1 MPRKLLIFILSLL
14 SVALVC
20 AQGVGLVLSGGGA
33 KGLYH
38 IGVLQALEENDVAI
52 DYVAGTSMGSIIA
65 GLYAAGYTP
74 EQMKE
79 IAESGA
85 IQQWVSGRIDKK
97 HNRYYREEDTPPSL
111 FTLRFNVSKRD
122 STDYNQQLAPE
133 GSNGRTIELPTD
145 FISSAQIDLAL
156 NEIFRPATEGAKEDF
171 NKLFVPF
178 YCVAADMNTRK
189 EVVFRNGDLGEAIR
203 ASMSI
208 PFVFK
213 PLRKD
218 DMLLYDGGVFNN
230 FPWRYM
236 RKFYHPDHI
245 IGVKCT
251 TGNKEVTENSSVID
265 QAMMFIMTHTDYA
278 LPEKGNIF
286 IDRAVDAGMLEF
298 EKASEII
305 QQGYDDT
312 MARMDEILATIPNRR
327 SLAEVEARRAE
338 YVKSLPP
345 MRLTRPK
352 IEGLSPAQERYVRAV
367 MLARK
372 RDKDTL
378 KTFADF
384 RTGVFDLLAQRDF
397 TMEYPRFEY
406 DSVGKVYRPILT
418 LRQYPSL
425 RATIGG
431 TLSST
436 AYNQVRLGLRYE
448 YISRVGVD
456 AGINLYL
463 GPVYNA
469 GKIGGRLFISPSRP
483 VFFDLNYIFSARNT
497 IYGNFGNL
505 SRVDNTIRKK
515 HREQFGTLSAGMAT
529 TTRSLLQATFNAGQN
544 FYLFEGAK
552 HPTRF
557 NFLATRLQFR
567 RSTLDNPVSPVS
579 GSRLDVS
586 GIYVNG
592 HDKWIDEF
600 DYGLIRH
607 FSERR
612 EWMGAKISW
621 QHYIPFTKTRWFS
634 FGYSV
639 EGVYTNHPQFE
650 DLMAT
655 FVSLPQYAPI
665 THSQMMY
672 MPDYHSSRYVA
683 AGLMPTFRLWEHLY
697 LRTSFYA
704 MYRRAEMGITDNLQY
719 IADISVMYR
728 TLVGPISL
736 SVTKYGLKNGN
747 NLYMSINFGYP
758 LFAPKGTFY
767 EFVVKIRH

>member
-1 MPRKLLIFILSLL
+1 MPRKLLIFILTLL
-14 SVALVC
+14 SVALVR

-38 IGVLQALEENDVAI
+38 IGVLQALEENNVAI

-278 LPEKGNIF
+278 LPERGNIF

-305 QQGYDDT
+305 RQGYDDT

-327 SLAEVEARRAE
+327 SLEEVEARRAE

-345 MRLTRPK
+345 MRLARPK

-406 DSVGKVYRPILT
+406 DSVGKVYRPVLT

-448 YISRVGVD
+448 HISRVGVD

-621 QHYIPFTKTRWFS
+621 QHYIPFTATRWFS

-767 EFVVKIRH
+767 

>member
-14 SVALVC
+14 SVALVR

-38 IGVLQALEENDVAI
+38 IGVLQALEENNVAI

-189 EVVFRNGDLGEAIR
+189 EVVFRSGDLGEAIR

-278 LPEKGNIF
+278 LPERGNIF

-327 SLAEVEARRAE
+327 SIEEVEARRAE

-345 MRLTRPK
+345 MRLARPK

-767 EFVVKIRH
+767 

>member
-14 SVALVC
+14 SVALVR

-38 IGVLQALEENDVAI
+38 IGVLQALEENNVAI

-85 IQQWVSGRIDKK
+85 LQQWVSGRIDKK

-111 FTLRFNVSKRD
+111 FTLRFNVGRD
-122 STDYNQQLAPE
+122 SLSYDGQLAPE
-133 GSNGRTIELPTD
+133 GTSTRTVELPTD

-156 NEIFRPATEGAKEDF
+156 NEIFRPTTVGAKEDF
-171 NKLFVPF
+171 EKLFVPF
-178 YCVAADMNTRK
+178 FCVAADMNARK
-189 EVVFRNGDLGEAIR
+189 EVVFRSGDLGEAIR

-251 TGNKEVTENSSVID
+251 TGNKDVTENSSVID
-265 QAMMFIMTHTDYA
+265 QAMMFITTHTDYA
-278 LPEKGNIF
+278 LPERNNIF
-286 IDRAVDAGMLEF
+286 IDRVVDAGMLEF
-298 EKASEII
+298 EKATEII

-312 MARMDEILATIPNRR
+312 MARMDEILQTIPARR
-327 SLAEVEARRAE
+327 SQKEVEARREA

-345 MRLTRPK
+345 MTLTRPK
-352 IEGLSPAQERYVRAV
+352 IEGLSQAQERYVRAV

-372 RDKDTL
+372 RDRDTL
-378 KTFADF
+378 KTFSEF
-384 RTGVFDLLAQRDF
+384 RTGIFDLLAQRDF

-406 DSVGKVYRPILT
+406 DSVGKVYQPILT

-448 YISRVGVD
+448 HISRVGVD
-456 AGINLYL
+456 AGVNLYL

-483 VFFDLNYIFSARNT
+483 VFFDANYIFSVRNT

-505 SRVDNTIRKK
+505 SRVDNTVRKQ
-515 HREQFGTLSAGMAT
+515 HREHFGTVSVGTST

-544 FYLFEGAK
+544 YYLFEGDEN
-552 HPTRF
+552 PTRF
-557 NFLATRLQFR
+557 SFLATRLQFR
-567 RSTLDNPVSPVS
+567 RSTLDNPISPVS
-579 GSRLDVS
+579 GNRLDVS

-607 FSERR
+607 FSEQR
-612 EWMGAKISW
+612 EWLGAKISW
-621 QHYIPFTKTRWFS
+621 QHYIPFTATRWFS

-672 MPDYHSSRYVA
+672 MPDYHASKYVA
-683 AGLMPTFRLWEHLY
+683 AGLMPTFRLWDNLY

-704 MYRRAEMGITDNLQY
+704 MYRRAEMGITDNMQY
-719 IADISVMYR
+719 IADISLMYR
-728 TLVGPISL
+728 TIVGPVSL
-736 SVTKYGLKNGN
+736 SVTKYGLKSGN

-767 EFVVKIRH
+767 

>member
-14 SVALVC
+14 SVALVR
-20 AQGVGLVLSGGGA
+20 AEGVGLVLSGGGA

-38 IGVLQALEENDVAI
+38 IGVLQALEENNVAI

-74 EQMKE
+74 EQMRE
-79 IAESGA
+79 LAESGA
-85 IQQWVSGRIDKK
+85 VQQWVSGRIDKK

-111 FTLRFNVSKRD
+111 FTLRFNVGKD
-122 STDYNQQLAPE
+122 SLSYNKQLAPN
-133 GSNGRTIELPTD
+133 GSSEPTVELPTD

-156 NEIFRPATEGAKEDF
+156 NEIFRPATIGAQENFD
-171 NKLFVPF
+171 NLFVPF
-178 YCVAADMNTRK
+178 FCVAADMNARK
-189 EVVFRNGDLGEAIR
+189 EVVFRSGDMGEAIR

-236 RKFYHPDHI
+236 HKFYHPSHI

-251 TGNKEVTENSSVID
+251 SGNKDVTEDSNVID
-265 QAMMFIMTHTDYA
+265 QALMFIMSHTDYS

-286 IDRAVDAGMLEF
+286 IDRAVDAGMLDF
-298 EKASEII
+298 DKAPEII
-305 QQGYDDT
+305 RQGYEDT
-312 MARMDEILATIPNRR
+312 MARMDEILQTIPERR
-327 SLAEVEARRAE
+327 ERKVVEARRAE
-338 YVKSLPP
+338 FLAKLPP
-345 MRLTRPK
+345 MNLTRPK
-352 IEGLSPAQERYVRAV
+352 FEGLTRDQEHYVRAV

-378 KTFADF
+378 KTFSEF
-384 RTGVFDLLAQRDF
+384 RTGIFDLLAQRDF

-406 DSVGKVYRPILT
+406 DSVNRVYQPHLT

-448 YISRVGVD
+448 HISRVGVD

-469 GKIGGRLFISPSRP
+469 GKIGGRVFISPSRP
-483 VFFDLNYIFSARNT
+483 VFFDVNYIFSARNT

-505 SRVDNTIRKK
+505 SRVDNTIRKR
-515 HREQFGTLSAGMAT
+515 HREQFATVSAGTAT

-544 FYLFEGAK
+544 YYLFEGEDN
-552 HPTRF
+552 PTRF
-557 NFLATRLQFR
+557 SFLSTRLQFR

-579 GSRLDVS
+579 GTRLDVS

-612 EWMGAKISW
+612 EWLGAKISW
-621 QHYIPFTKTRWFS
+621 QHYIPFTASRWFS

-672 MPDYHSSRYVA
+672 MPDYHSTRYVA
-683 AGLMPTFRLWEHLY
+683 AGLMPTFRLWNHLY

-704 MYRRAEMGITDNLQY
+704 MYRRAEMGINDNMQY
-719 IADISVMYR
+719 IADLSVIYR
-728 TLVGPISL
+728 TLIGPVSL

-767 EFVVKIRH
+767 

>member
-14 SVALVC
+14 SVALVR
-20 AQGVGLVLSGGGA
+20 AEGVGLVLSGGGA

-38 IGVLQALEENDVAI
+38 IGVLQALEENNVAI

-74 EQMKE
+74 EQMRE
-79 IAESGA
+79 LAESGA
-85 IQQWVSGRIDKK
+85 VQQWVSGRIDKK

-111 FTLRFNVSKRD
+111 FTLRFNVGKD
-122 STDYNQQLAPE
+122 SLSYNKQLAPN
-133 GSNGRTIELPTD
+133 GSSEPTVELPTD

-156 NEIFRPATEGAKEDF
+156 NEIFRPATIGAQENFD
-171 NKLFVPF
+171 NLFVPF
-178 YCVAADMNTRK
+178 FCVAADMNARK
-189 EVVFRNGDLGEAIR
+189 EVVFRSGDMGEAIR

-236 RKFYHPDHI
+236 HKFYHPSHI

-251 TGNKEVTENSSVID
+251 SGNKDVTEDSNVID
-265 QAMMFIMTHTDYA
+265 QALMFIMSHTDYS

-286 IDRAVDAGMLEF
+286 IDRAVDAGMLDF
-298 EKASEII
+298 EKAPEII
-305 QQGYDDT
+305 RQGYEDT
-312 MARMDEILATIPNRR
+312 MARMDEILQTIPERR
-327 SLAEVEARRAE
+327 ERKVVEARRAE
-338 YVKSLPP
+338 FLAKLPP
-345 MRLTRPK
+345 MNLARPKFEGLTRD
-352 IEGLSPAQERYVRAV
+352 QEHYVRAV

-378 KTFADF
+378 KTFSEF
-384 RTGVFDLLAQRDF
+384 RTGIFDLLAQRDF

-406 DSVGKVYRPILT
+406 DSVNRVYQPHLT

-448 YISRVGVD
+448 HISRVGVD

-469 GKIGGRLFISPSRP
+469 GKIGGRVFISPSRP
-483 VFFDLNYIFSARNT
+483 VFFDVNYIFSARNT

-505 SRVDNTIRKK
+505 SRVDNTIRKR
-515 HREQFGTLSAGMAT
+515 HREQFATVSAGTAT

-544 FYLFEGAK
+544 YYLFEGEDN
-552 HPTRF
+552 PTRF
-557 NFLATRLQFR
+557 SFLSTRLQFR

-579 GSRLDVS
+579 GTRLDVS

-612 EWMGAKISW
+612 EWLGAKISW
-621 QHYIPFTKTRWFS
+621 QHYIPFTASRWFS

-672 MPDYHSSRYVA
+672 MPDYHSTRYVA
-683 AGLMPTFRLWEHLY
+683 AGLMPTFRLWNHLY

-704 MYRRAEMGITDNLQY
+704 MYRRAEMGINDNMQY
-719 IADISVMYR
+719 IADLSVIYR
-728 TLVGPISL
+728 TLIGPVSL

-767 EFVVKIRH
+767 

>member
-14 SVALVC
+14 SVALVR
-20 AQGVGLVLSGGGA
+20 AEGVGLVLSGGGA

-38 IGVLQALEENDVAI
+38 IGVLQALEENNVAI

-74 EQMKE
+74 EQMRE
-79 IAESGA
+79 LAESGA
-85 IQQWVSGRIDKK
+85 VQQWVSGRIDKK

-111 FTLRFNVSKRD
+111 FTLRFNVGKD
-122 STDYNQQLAPE
+122 SLSYNKQLAPN
-133 GSNGRTIELPTD
+133 GSSEPTVELPTD

-156 NEIFRPATEGAKEDF
+156 NEIFRPATIGAQENFD
-171 NKLFVPF
+171 NLFVPF
-178 YCVAADMNTRK
+178 FCVAADMNARK
-189 EVVFRNGDLGEAIR
+189 EVVFRSGDMGEAIR

-236 RKFYHPDHI
+236 HKFYHPSHI

-251 TGNKEVTENSSVID
+251 SGNKDVTEDSNVID
-265 QAMMFIMTHTDYA
+265 QALMFIMSHTDYS

-286 IDRAVDAGMLEF
+286 IDRAVDAGMLDF
-298 EKASEII
+298 DKAPEII
-305 QQGYDDT
+305 RQGYEDT
-312 MARMDEILATIPNRR
+312 MARMDEILQTIPERR
-327 SLAEVEARRAE
+327 ERKVVEARRAE
-338 YVKSLPP
+338 FLAKLPP
-345 MRLTRPK
+345 MNLARPKFEGLTRD
-352 IEGLSPAQERYVRAV
+352 QEHYVRAV

-378 KTFADF
+378 KTFSEF
-384 RTGVFDLLAQRDF
+384 RTGIFDLLAQRDF

-406 DSVGKVYRPILT
+406 DSVNRVYQPHLT

-448 YISRVGVD
+448 HISRVGVD

-469 GKIGGRLFISPSRP
+469 GKIGGRVFISPSRP
-483 VFFDLNYIFSARNT
+483 VFFDVNYIFSARNT

-505 SRVDNTIRKK
+505 SRVDNTIRKR
-515 HREQFGTLSAGMAT
+515 HREQFATVSAGTAT

-544 FYLFEGAK
+544 YYLFEGEDN
-552 HPTRF
+552 PTRF
-557 NFLATRLQFR
+557 SFLSTRLQFR

-579 GSRLDVS
+579 GTRLDVS

-612 EWMGAKISW
+612 EWLGAKISW
-621 QHYIPFTKTRWFS
+621 QHYIPFTASRWFS

-672 MPDYHSSRYVA
+672 MPDYHSTRYVA
-683 AGLMPTFRLWEHLY
+683 AGLMPTFRLWNHLY

-704 MYRRAEMGITDNLQY
+704 MYRRAEMGINDNMQY
-719 IADISVMYR
+719 IADLSVIYR
-728 TLVGPISL
+728 TLIGPVSL

-767 EFVVKIRH
+767 

>member
-14 SVALVC
+14 SVALVR
-20 AQGVGLVLSGGGA
+20 AEGVGLVLSGGGA

-38 IGVLQALEENDVAI
+38 IGVLQALEENNVAI

-74 EQMKE
+74 EQMRE
-79 IAESGA
+79 LAESGA
-85 IQQWVSGRIDKK
+85 VQQWVSGRIDKK

-111 FTLRFNVSKRD
+111 FTLRFNVGKD
-122 STDYNQQLAPE
+122 SLSYNKQLAPN
-133 GSNGRTIELPTD
+133 GSSEPTVELPTD

-156 NEIFRPATEGAKEDF
+156 NEIFRPATIGAQENFD
-171 NKLFVPF
+171 NLFVPF
-178 YCVAADMNTRK
+178 FCVAADMNARK
-189 EVVFRNGDLGEAIR
+189 EVVFRSGDMGEAIR

-236 RKFYHPDHI
+236 HKFYHPSHI

-251 TGNKEVTENSSVID
+251 SGNKDVTEDSNVID
-265 QAMMFIMTHTDYA
+265 QALMFIMSHTDYS

-286 IDRAVDAGMLEF
+286 IDRAVDAGMLDF
-298 EKASEII
+298 EKAPEII
-305 QQGYDDT
+305 RQGYEDT
-312 MARMDEILATIPNRR
+312 MARMDEILQTIPERR
-327 SLAEVEARRAE
+327 ERKVVEARRAE
-338 YVKSLPP
+338 FLAKLPP
-345 MRLTRPK
+345 MNLTRPK
-352 IEGLSPAQERYVRAV
+352 FEGLTRDQEHYVRAV

-378 KTFADF
+378 KTFSEF
-384 RTGVFDLLAQRDF
+384 RTGIFDLLAQRDF

-406 DSVGKVYRPILT
+406 DSVNRVYQPHLT

-448 YISRVGVD
+448 HISRVGVD

-469 GKIGGRLFISPSRP
+469 GKIGGRVFISPSRP
-483 VFFDLNYIFSARNT
+483 VFFDVNYIFSARNT

-505 SRVDNTIRKK
+505 SRVDNTIRKR
-515 HREQFGTLSAGMAT
+515 HREQFATVSAGTAT

-544 FYLFEGAK
+544 YYLFEGEDN
-552 HPTRF
+552 PTRF
-557 NFLATRLQFR
+557 SFLSTRLQFR

-579 GSRLDVS
+579 GTRLDVS

-612 EWMGAKISW
+612 EWLGAKISW
-621 QHYIPFTKTRWFS
+621 QHYIPFTASRWFS

-672 MPDYHSSRYVA
+672 MPDYHSTSMWLRVLCQHSASGTTSTCVPLSTQCIAVPRWALTTICNTSPTSR
-683 AGLMPTFRLWEHLY
+683 
-697 LRTSFYA
+697 
-704 MYRRAEMGITDNLQY
+704 
-719 IADISVMYR
+719 
-728 TLVGPISL
+728 
-736 SVTKYGLKNGN
+736 
-747 NLYMSINFGYP
+747 
-758 LFAPKGTFY
+758 
-767 EFVVKIRH
+767 

>member
-14 SVALVC
+14 SVALVR

-278 LPEKGNIF
+278 LPERGNIF

-327 SLAEVEARRAE
+327 SLEEVEARRAE

-345 MRLTRPK
+345 MRLARPK

-397 TMEYPRFEY
+397 SMEYPRFEY
-406 DSVGKVYRPILT
+406 DSVGKVYRPVLT

-448 YISRVGVD
+448 HISRVGVD

-567 RSTLDNPVSPVS
+567 RSTLDNPVSPVR

-621 QHYIPFTKTRWFS
+621 QHYIPFTATRWFS

-683 AGLMPTFRLWEHLY
+683 AGLMPTFRLWDHLY

-767 EFVVKIRH
+767 

>member
-1 MPRKLLIFILSLL
+1 MPRKLLIFILTLL
-14 SVALVC
+14 SVALVR

-38 IGVLQALEENDVAI
+38 IGVLQALEENNVAI

-122 STDYNQQLAPE
+122 STNYNQQLAPE

-171 NKLFVPF
+171 NNLFVPF

-189 EVVFRNGDLGEAIR
+189 EVVFRSGDLGEAIR

-278 LPEKGNIF
+278 LPERGNIF

-312 MARMDEILATIPNRR
+312 MSRMDEILATIPNRR
-327 SLAEVEARRAE
+327 SLEEVEARRAE

-345 MRLTRPK
+345 MRLARPK

-456 AGINLYL
+456 VGVNLYL

-758 LFAPKGTFY
+758 LFVPKGTFY
-767 EFVVKIRH
+767 

>member
-14 SVALVC
+14 SVALVR
-20 AQGVGLVLSGGGA
+20 AEGVGLVLSGGGA

-38 IGVLQALEENDVAI
+38 IGVLQALEENNVAI

-74 EQMKE
+74 EQMRE
-79 IAESGA
+79 LAESGA
-85 IQQWVSGRIDKK
+85 VQQWVSGRIDKK

-111 FTLRFNVSKRD
+111 FTLRFNVGKD
-122 STDYNQQLAPE
+122 SLSYNKQLAPN
-133 GSNGRTIELPTD
+133 GSSEPTVELPTD

-156 NEIFRPATEGAKEDF
+156 NEIFRPATIGAQENFD
-171 NKLFVPF
+171 NLFVPF
-178 YCVAADMNTRK
+178 FCVAADMNARK
-189 EVVFRNGDLGEAIR
+189 EVVFRSGDMGEAIR

-236 RKFYHPDHI
+236 HKFYHPSHI

-251 TGNKEVTENSSVID
+251 SGNKDVTEDSNVID
-265 QAMMFIMTHTDYA
+265 QALMFIMSHTDYS

-286 IDRAVDAGMLEF
+286 IDRAVDAGMLDF
-298 EKASEII
+298 DKAPEII
-305 QQGYDDT
+305 RQGYEDT
-312 MARMDEILATIPNRR
+312 MARMDEILQTITERR
-327 SLAEVEARRAE
+327 ERKVVEARRAE
-338 YVKSLPP
+338 FLAKLPP
-345 MRLTRPK
+345 MNLARPKFEGLTRD
-352 IEGLSPAQERYVRAV
+352 QEHYVRAV

-378 KTFADF
+378 KTFSEF
-384 RTGVFDLLAQRDF
+384 RTGIFDLLAQRDF

-406 DSVGKVYRPILT
+406 DSVNRVYQPHLT

-448 YISRVGVD
+448 HISRVGVD

-469 GKIGGRLFISPSRP
+469 GKIGGRVFISPSRP
-483 VFFDLNYIFSARNT
+483 VFFDVNYIFSARNT

-505 SRVDNTIRKK
+505 SRVDNTIRKR
-515 HREQFGTLSAGMAT
+515 HREQFATVSAGTAT

-544 FYLFEGAK
+544 YYLFEGEDN
-552 HPTRF
+552 PTRF
-557 NFLATRLQFR
+557 SFLSTRLQFR

-579 GSRLDVS
+579 GTRLDVS

-612 EWMGAKISW
+612 EWLGAKISW
-621 QHYIPFTKTRWFS
+621 QHYIPFTASRWFS

-672 MPDYHSSRYVA
+672 MPDYHSTRYVA
-683 AGLMPTFRLWEHLY
+683 AGLMPTFRLWNHLY

-704 MYRRAEMGITDNLQY
+704 MYRRAEMGINDNMQY
-719 IADISVMYR
+719 IADLSVIYR
-728 TLVGPISL
+728 TLIGPVSL

-767 EFVVKIRH
+767 

>member
-14 SVALVC
+14 SVALVR
-20 AQGVGLVLSGGGA
+20 AEGVGLVLSGGGA

-38 IGVLQALEENDVAI
+38 IGVLQALEENNVAI

-74 EQMKE
+74 EQMRE
-79 IAESGA
+79 LAESGA
-85 IQQWVSGRIDKK
+85 VQQWVSGRIDKK

-111 FTLRFNVSKRD
+111 FTLRFNVGKD
-122 STDYNQQLAPE
+122 SLSYNKQLTPN
-133 GSNGRTIELPTD
+133 GSSEPTVELPTD

-156 NEIFRPATEGAKEDF
+156 NEIFRPATIGAQENFD
-171 NKLFVPF
+171 NLFVPF
-178 YCVAADMNTRK
+178 FCVAADMNARK
-189 EVVFRNGDLGEAIR
+189 EVVFRSGDMGEAIR

-236 RKFYHPDHI
+236 HKFYHPSHI

-251 TGNKEVTENSSVID
+251 SGNKDVTEDSNVID
-265 QAMMFIMTHTDYA
+265 QALMFIMSHTDYS

-286 IDRAVDAGMLEF
+286 IDREVDAGMLEF
-298 EKASEII
+298 EKATEII

-312 MARMDEILATIPNRR
+312 MARMDEILQTIPERR
-327 SLAEVEARRAE
+327 ERKVVEARRAE
-338 YVKSLPP
+338 FLAKLPP
-345 MRLTRPK
+345 MNLTRPK
-352 IEGLSPAQERYVRAV
+352 FEGLTRDQEHYVRAV

-378 KTFADF
+378 KTFSEF
-384 RTGVFDLLAQRDF
+384 RTGIFDLLAQRDF

-406 DSVGKVYRPILT
+406 DSVNRVYQPHLT

-448 YISRVGVD
+448 HISRVGVD

-469 GKIGGRLFISPSRP
+469 GKIGGRVFISPSRP
-483 VFFDLNYIFSARNT
+483 VFFDVNYIFSARNT

-505 SRVDNTIRKK
+505 SRVDNTIRKR
-515 HREQFGTLSAGMAT
+515 HREQFATVSAGTAT

-544 FYLFEGAK
+544 YYLFEGEDN
-552 HPTRF
+552 PTRF
-557 NFLATRLQFR
+557 SFLSTRLQFR

-579 GSRLDVS
+579 GTRLDVS

-612 EWMGAKISW
+612 EWLGAKISW
-621 QHYIPFTKTRWFS
+621 QHYIPFTASRWFS

-672 MPDYHSSRYVA
+672 MPDYHSTRYVA
-683 AGLMPTFRLWEHLY
+683 AGLMPTFRLWNHLY

-704 MYRRAEMGITDNLQY
+704 MYRRAEMGINDNMQY
-719 IADISVMYR
+719 IADLSVIYR
-728 TLVGPISL
+728 TLIGPVSL

-767 EFVVKIRH
+767 

>member
-14 SVALVC
+14 SVALVR
-20 AQGVGLVLSGGGA
+20 AEGVGLVLSGGGA

-38 IGVLQALEENDVAI
+38 IGVLQALEENNVAI

-74 EQMKE
+74 EQMRE
-79 IAESGA
+79 LAESGA
-85 IQQWVSGRIDKK
+85 VQQWVSGRIDKK

-111 FTLRFNVSKRD
+111 FTLRFNVGKD
-122 STDYNQQLAPE
+122 SLSYNKQLAPN
-133 GSNGRTIELPTD
+133 GSSEPTVELPTD

-156 NEIFRPATEGAKEDF
+156 NEIFRPATIGAQENFD
-171 NKLFVPF
+171 NLFVPF
-178 YCVAADMNTRK
+178 FCVAADMNARK
-189 EVVFRNGDLGEAIR
+189 EVVFRSGDMGEAIR

-236 RKFYHPDHI
+236 HKFYHPSHI

-251 TGNKEVTENSSVID
+251 SGNKDVTEDSNVID
-265 QAMMFIMTHTDYA
+265 QALMFIMSHTDYS

-286 IDRAVDAGMLEF
+286 IDRAVDAGMLDF
-298 EKASEII
+298 EKAPEII
-305 QQGYDDT
+305 RQGYEDT
-312 MARMDEILATIPNRR
+312 MARMDEILQTIPERR
-327 SLAEVEARRAE
+327 ERKVVEARRAE
-338 YVKSLPP
+338 FLAKLPP
-345 MRLTRPK
+345 MNLTRPK
-352 IEGLSPAQERYVRAV
+352 FEGLTRDQEHYVRAV

-378 KTFADF
+378 KTFSEF
-384 RTGVFDLLAQRDF
+384 RTGIFDLLAQRDF

-406 DSVGKVYRPILT
+406 DSVNRVYQPHLT

-448 YISRVGVD
+448 HISRVGVD

-469 GKIGGRLFISPSRP
+469 GKIGGRVFISPSRP
-483 VFFDLNYIFSARNT
+483 VFFDVNYIFSARNT

-505 SRVDNTIRKK
+505 SRVDNTIRKR
-515 HREQFGTLSAGMAT
+515 HREQFATVSAGTAT

-544 FYLFEGAK
+544 YYLFEGEDN
-552 HPTRF
+552 PTRF
-557 NFLATRLQFR
+557 SFLSTRLQFR

-579 GSRLDVS
+579 GTRLDVS

-612 EWMGAKISW
+612 EWLGAKISW
-621 QHYIPFTKTRWFS
+621 QHYIPFTASRWFS

-672 MPDYHSSRYVA
+672 MPDYHSTRYVA
-683 AGLMPTFRLWEHLY
+683 AGLMPTFRLWNHLY

-704 MYRRAEMGITDNLQY
+704 MYRRAEMGINDNMQY
-719 IADISVMYR
+719 IADLSVIYR
-728 TLVGPISL
+728 TIIGPVSL

-767 EFVVKIRH
+767 

>member
-767 EFVVKIRH
+767 

>member
-14 SVALVC
+14 SLALVR

-38 IGVLQALEENDVAI
+38 IGVLQALEENNVAI

-122 STDYNQQLAPE
+122 STNYNQQLAPE
-133 GSNGRTIELPTD
+133 GSNVRTIELPTD

-213 PLRKD
+213 PLRND

-236 RKFYHPDHI
+236 REFYHPDHI

-767 EFVVKIRH
+767 

>member
-14 SVALVC
+14 SVALVR
-20 AQGVGLVLSGGGA
+20 AEGVGLVLSGGGA

-38 IGVLQALEENDVAI
+38 IGVLQALEENNVAI

-74 EQMKE
+74 EQMRE
-79 IAESGA
+79 LAESGA
-85 IQQWVSGRIDKK
+85 VQQWVSGRIDKK

-111 FTLRFNVSKRD
+111 FTLRFNVGKD
-122 STDYNQQLAPE
+122 SLSYNKQLAPN
-133 GSNGRTIELPTD
+133 GSSEPTVELPTD

-156 NEIFRPATEGAKEDF
+156 NEIFRPATIGAQENFD
-171 NKLFVPF
+171 NLFVPF
-178 YCVAADMNTRK
+178 FCVAADMNARK
-189 EVVFRNGDLGEAIR
+189 EVVFRSGDMGEAIR

-236 RKFYHPDHI
+236 HKFYHPSHI

-251 TGNKEVTENSSVID
+251 SGNKDVTEDSNVID
-265 QAMMFIMTHTDYA
+265 QALMFIMSHTDYS

-286 IDRAVDAGMLEF
+286 IDRAVDAGMLDF
-298 EKASEII
+298 DKAPEII
-305 QQGYDDT
+305 RQGYEDT
-312 MARMDEILATIPNRR
+312 MARMDEILQTIPERR
-327 SLAEVEARRAE
+327 ERKVVEARRADFLA
-338 YVKSLPP
+338 KLPP
-345 MRLTRPK
+345 MNLTRPK
-352 IEGLSPAQERYVRAV
+352 FEGLTRDQEHYVRAV

-378 KTFADF
+378 KTFSEF
-384 RTGVFDLLAQRDF
+384 RTGIFDLLAQRDF

-406 DSVGKVYRPILT
+406 DSVNRVYQPHLT

-448 YISRVGVD
+448 HISRVGVD

-469 GKIGGRLFISPSRP
+469 GKIGGRVFISPSRP
-483 VFFDLNYIFSARNT
+483 VFFDVNYIFSARNT

-505 SRVDNTIRKK
+505 SRVDNTIRKR
-515 HREQFGTLSAGMAT
+515 HREQFATVSAGTAT

-544 FYLFEGAK
+544 YYLFEGEDN
-552 HPTRF
+552 PTRF
-557 NFLATRLQFR
+557 SFLSTRLQFR

-579 GSRLDVS
+579 GTRLDVS

-612 EWMGAKISW
+612 EWLGAKISW
-621 QHYIPFTKTRWFS
+621 QHYIPFTASRWFS

-672 MPDYHSSRYVA
+672 MPDYHSTRYVA
-683 AGLMPTFRLWEHLY
+683 AGLMPTFRLWNHLY

-704 MYRRAEMGITDNLQY
+704 MYRRAEMGINDNMQY
-719 IADISVMYR
+719 IADLSVIYR
-728 TLVGPISL
+728 TLIGPVSL

-767 EFVVKIRH
+767 

>member
-14 SVALVC
+14 SVALVR
-20 AQGVGLVLSGGGA
+20 AEGVGLVLSGGGA

-38 IGVLQALEENDVAI
+38 IGVLQALEENNVAI

-74 EQMKE
+74 EQMRE
-79 IAESGA
+79 LAESGA
-85 IQQWVSGRIDKK
+85 VQQWVSGRIDKK

-111 FTLRFNVSKRD
+111 FTLRFNVGKD
-122 STDYNQQLAPE
+122 SLSYNKQLAPN
-133 GSNGRTIELPTD
+133 GSSEPTVELPTD

-156 NEIFRPATEGAKEDF
+156 NEIFRPATIGAQENFD
-171 NKLFVPF
+171 NLFVPF
-178 YCVAADMNTRK
+178 FCVAADMNARK
-189 EVVFRNGDLGEAIR
+189 EVVFRSGDMGEAIR

-236 RKFYHPDHI
+236 HKFYHPSHI

-251 TGNKEVTENSSVID
+251 SGNKDVTEDSNVID
-265 QAMMFIMTHTDYA
+265 QALMFIMSHTDYS

-286 IDRAVDAGMLEF
+286 IDREGDAGMLEF
-298 EKASEII
+298 EKATEII

-312 MARMDEILATIPNRR
+312 MARMDEILQTIPERR
-327 SLAEVEARRAE
+327 ERKVVEARRAE
-338 YVKSLPP
+338 FLAKLPP
-345 MRLTRPK
+345 MNLTRPK
-352 IEGLSPAQERYVRAV
+352 FEGLTRDQEHYVRAV

-378 KTFADF
+378 KTFSEF
-384 RTGVFDLLAQRDF
+384 RTGIFDLLAQRDF

-406 DSVGKVYRPILT
+406 DSVNRVYHPHLT

-448 YISRVGVD
+448 HISRVGVD

-469 GKIGGRLFISPSRP
+469 GKIGGRVFISPSRP
-483 VFFDLNYIFSARNT
+483 VFFDVNYIFSARNT

-505 SRVDNTIRKK
+505 SRVDNTIRKR
-515 HREQFGTLSAGMAT
+515 HREQFATVSAGTAT

-544 FYLFEGAK
+544 YYLFEGEDN
-552 HPTRF
+552 PTRF
-557 NFLATRLQFR
+557 SFLSTRLQFR

-579 GSRLDVS
+579 GTRLDVS

-612 EWMGAKISW
+612 EWLGAKISW
-621 QHYIPFTKTRWFS
+621 QHYIPFTASRWFS

-672 MPDYHSSRYVA
+672 MPDYHSTRYVA
-683 AGLMPTFRLWEHLY
+683 AGLMPTFRLWNHLY

-704 MYRRAEMGITDNLQY
+704 MYRRAEMGINDNMQY
-719 IADISVMYR
+719 IADLSVIYR
-728 TLVGPISL
+728 TLIGPVSL

-767 EFVVKIRH
+767 

>member
-14 SVALVC
+14 SVALVR
-20 AQGVGLVLSGGGA
+20 AEGVGLVLSGGGA

-38 IGVLQALEENDVAI
+38 IGVLQALEENNVAI

-74 EQMKE
+74 EQMRE
-79 IAESGA
+79 LAESGA
-85 IQQWVSGRIDKK
+85 VQQWVSGRIDKK

-111 FTLRFNVSKRD
+111 FTLRFNVGKD
-122 STDYNQQLAPE
+122 SLSYNKQLAPN
-133 GSNGRTIELPTD
+133 GSSEPTVELPTD

-156 NEIFRPATEGAKEDF
+156 NEIFRPATIGAQENFD
-171 NKLFVPF
+171 NLFVPF
-178 YCVAADMNTRK
+178 FCVAADMNTRK
-189 EVVFRNGDLGEAIR
+189 EVVFRSGDMGEAIR

-236 RKFYHPDHI
+236 HKFYHPSHI

-251 TGNKEVTENSSVID
+251 SGNKDVTEDSNVID
-265 QAMMFIMTHTDYA
+265 QALMFIMSHTDYS

-286 IDRAVDAGMLEF
+286 IDRAVDAGMLDF
-298 EKASEII
+298 EKAPEII
-305 QQGYDDT
+305 RQGYEDT
-312 MARMDEILATIPNRR
+312 MARMDEILQTIPERR
-327 SLAEVEARRAE
+327 ERKVVEARRAE
-338 YVKSLPP
+338 FLAKLPP
-345 MRLTRPK
+345 MNLTRPK
-352 IEGLSPAQERYVRAV
+352 FEGLTRDQEHYVRAV

-378 KTFADF
+378 KTFSEF
-384 RTGVFDLLAQRDF
+384 RTGIFDLLAQRDF

-406 DSVGKVYRPILT
+406 DSVNRVYQPHLT

-425 RATIGG
+425 RATIVG

-448 YISRVGVD
+448 HISRVGVD

-469 GKIGGRLFISPSRP
+469 GKIGGRVFISPSRP
-483 VFFDLNYIFSARNT
+483 VFFDVNYIFSARNT

-505 SRVDNTIRKK
+505 SRVDNTIRKR
-515 HREQFGTLSAGMAT
+515 HREQFATVSAGTAT

-544 FYLFEGAK
+544 YYLFEGEDN
-552 HPTRF
+552 PTRF
-557 NFLATRLQFR
+557 SFLSTRLQFR

-579 GSRLDVS
+579 GTRLDVS

-612 EWMGAKISW
+612 EWLGAKISW
-621 QHYIPFTKTRWFS
+621 QHYIPFTASRWFS

-672 MPDYHSSRYVA
+672 MPDYHSTRYVA
-683 AGLMPTFRLWEHLY
+683 AGLMPTFRLWNHLY

-704 MYRRAEMGITDNLQY
+704 MYRRAEMGINDNMQY
-719 IADISVMYR
+719 IADLSVIYR
-728 TLVGPISL
+728 TLIGPVSL

-767 EFVVKIRH
+767 

>member
-14 SVALVC
+14 SVALVR
-20 AQGVGLVLSGGGA
+20 AEGVGLVLSGGGA

-38 IGVLQALEENDVAI
+38 IGVLQALEENNVAI

-74 EQMKE
+74 EQMRE
-79 IAESGA
+79 LAESGA
-85 IQQWVSGRIDKK
+85 VQQWVSGRIDKK

-111 FTLRFNVSKRD
+111 FTLRFNVGKD
-122 STDYNQQLAPE
+122 SLSYNKQLAPN
-133 GSNGRTIELPTD
+133 GSSEPTVELPTD

-156 NEIFRPATEGAKEDF
+156 NEIFRPATIGAQENFD
-171 NKLFVPF
+171 NLFVPF
-178 YCVAADMNTRK
+178 FCVAADMNARK
-189 EVVFRNGDLGEAIR
+189 EVVFRSGDMGEAIR

-236 RKFYHPDHI
+236 HKFYHPSHI

-251 TGNKEVTENSSVID
+251 SGNKDVTEDSNVID
-265 QAMMFIMTHTDYA
+265 QALMFIMSHTDYS

-298 EKASEII
+298 EKATEII

-312 MARMDEILATIPNRR
+312 MARMDEILQTIPERR
-327 SLAEVEARRAE
+327 ERKVVEARRAE
-338 YVKSLPP
+338 FLAKLPP
-345 MRLTRPK
+345 MNLTRPK
-352 IEGLSPAQERYVRAV
+352 FEGLTRDQEHYVRAV

-378 KTFADF
+378 KTFSEF
-384 RTGVFDLLAQRDF
+384 RTGIFDLLAQRDF

-406 DSVGKVYRPILT
+406 DSVNRVYQPHLT

-448 YISRVGVD
+448 HISRVGVD

-469 GKIGGRLFISPSRP
+469 GKIGGRVFISPSRP
-483 VFFDLNYIFSARNT
+483 VFFDVNYIFSARNT

-505 SRVDNTIRKK
+505 SRVDNTIRKR
-515 HREQFGTLSAGMAT
+515 HREQFATVSAGTAT

-544 FYLFEGAK
+544 YYLFEGEDN
-552 HPTRF
+552 PTRF
-557 NFLATRLQFR
+557 SFLSTRLQFR

-579 GSRLDVS
+579 GTRLDVS

-612 EWMGAKISW
+612 EWLGAKISW
-621 QHYIPFTKTRWFS
+621 QHYIPFTASRWFS

-672 MPDYHSSRYVA
+672 MPDYHSTRYVA
-683 AGLMPTFRLWEHLY
+683 AGLMPTFRLWNHLY

-704 MYRRAEMGITDNLQY
+704 MYRRAEMGINDNMQY
-719 IADISVMYR
+719 IADLSVIYR
-728 TLVGPISL
+728 TLICPVSL

-767 EFVVKIRH
+767 

>member
-14 SVALVC
+14 SVALVR
-20 AQGVGLVLSGGGA
+20 AEGVGLVLSGGGA

-38 IGVLQALEENDVAI
+38 IGVLQALEENNVAI

-74 EQMKE
+74 EQMRE
-79 IAESGA
+79 LAESGA
-85 IQQWVSGRIDKK
+85 VQQWVSGRIDKK

-111 FTLRFNVSKRD
+111 FTLRFNVGKD
-122 STDYNQQLAPE
+122 SLSYNKQLAPN
-133 GSNGRTIELPTD
+133 GSSEPTVELPTD

-156 NEIFRPATEGAKEDF
+156 NEIFRPATIGAQENFD
-171 NKLFVPF
+171 NLFVPF
-178 YCVAADMNTRK
+178 FCVAADMNTRK
-189 EVVFRNGDLGEAIR
+189 EVVFRSGDMGEAIR

-236 RKFYHPDHI
+236 HKFYHPSHI

-251 TGNKEVTENSSVID
+251 SGNKDVTEDSNVID
-265 QAMMFIMTHTDYA
+265 QALMFIMSHTDYS

-286 IDRAVDAGMLEF
+286 IDRAVDAGMLDF
-298 EKASEII
+298 EKAPEII
-305 QQGYDDT
+305 RQGYEDT
-312 MARMDEILATIPNRR
+312 MARMDEILQTIPERR
-327 SLAEVEARRAE
+327 ERKVVEARRAE
-338 YVKSLPP
+338 FLAKLPP
-345 MRLTRPK
+345 MNLTRPK
-352 IEGLSPAQERYVRAV
+352 FEGLTRDQEHYVRAV

-378 KTFADF
+378 KTFSEF
-384 RTGVFDLLAQRDF
+384 RTGIFDLLAQRDF

-406 DSVGKVYRPILT
+406 DSVNRVYQPHLT

-448 YISRVGVD
+448 HISRVGVD

-469 GKIGGRLFISPSRP
+469 GKIGGRVFISPSRP
-483 VFFDLNYIFSARNT
+483 VFFDVNYIFSARNT

-505 SRVDNTIRKK
+505 SRVDNTIRKR
-515 HREQFGTLSAGMAT
+515 HREQFATVSAGTAT

-544 FYLFEGAK
+544 YYLFEGEDN
-552 HPTRF
+552 PTRF
-557 NFLATRLQFR
+557 SFLSTRLQFR

-579 GSRLDVS
+579 GTRLDVS

-612 EWMGAKISW
+612 EWLGAKISW
-621 QHYIPFTKTRWFS
+621 QHYIPFTASRWFS

-672 MPDYHSSRYVA
+672 MPDYHSTRYVA
-683 AGLMPTFRLWEHLY
+683 AGLMPTFRLWNHLY

-704 MYRRAEMGITDNLQY
+704 MYRRAEMGINDNMQY
-719 IADISVMYR
+719 IADLSVIYR
-728 TLVGPISL
+728 TLIGPVSL

-767 EFVVKIRH
+767 

>member
-14 SVALVC
+14 SVALVR
-20 AQGVGLVLSGGGA
+20 AEGVGLVLSGGGA

-38 IGVLQALEENDVAI
+38 IGVLQALEENNVAI

-74 EQMKE
+74 EQMRE
-79 IAESGA
+79 LAESGA
-85 IQQWVSGRIDKK
+85 VQQWVSGRIDKK

-111 FTLRFNVSKRD
+111 FTLRFNVGKD
-122 STDYNQQLAPE
+122 SLSYNKQLAPN
-133 GSNGRTIELPTD
+133 GSSEPTVELPTD

-156 NEIFRPATEGAKEDF
+156 NEIFRPATIGAQENFD
-171 NKLFVPF
+171 NLFVPF
-178 YCVAADMNTRK
+178 FCVAADMNARK
-189 EVVFRNGDLGEAIR
+189 EVVFRSGDMGEAIR

-236 RKFYHPDHI
+236 HKFYHPSHI

-251 TGNKEVTENSSVID
+251 SGNKDVTEDSNVID
-265 QAMMFIMTHTDYA
+265 QALMFIMSHTDYS

-286 IDRAVDAGMLEF
+286 IDRAVDAGMLDF
-298 EKASEII
+298 EKAPEII
-305 QQGYDDT
+305 RQGYEDT
-312 MARMDEILATIPNRR
+312 MARMDEILQTIPERR
-327 SLAEVEARRAE
+327 ERKVVEARRAE
-338 YVKSLPP
+338 FLAKLPP
-345 MRLTRPK
+345 MNLTRPK
-352 IEGLSPAQERYVRAV
+352 FEGLTRDQEHYVRAV

-378 KTFADF
+378 KTFSEF
-384 RTGVFDLLAQRDF
+384 RTGIFDLLAQRDF

-406 DSVGKVYRPILT
+406 DSVNRVYQPHLT

-448 YISRVGVD
+448 HISRVGVD

-469 GKIGGRLFISPSRP
+469 GKIGGRVFISPSRP
-483 VFFDLNYIFSARNT
+483 VFFDVNYIFSARNT

-505 SRVDNTIRKK
+505 SRVDNTIRKR
-515 HREQFGTLSAGMAT
+515 HREQFATVSAGTAT

-544 FYLFEGAK
+544 YYLFEGEDN
-552 HPTRF
+552 PTRF
-557 NFLATRLQFR
+557 SFLSTRLQFR

-579 GSRLDVS
+579 GTRLDVS
-586 GIYVNG
+586 GIDVNG

-612 EWMGAKISW
+612 EWLGAKISW
-621 QHYIPFTKTRWFS
+621 QHYIPFTASRWFS

-672 MPDYHSSRYVA
+672 MPDYHSTRYVA
-683 AGLMPTFRLWEHLY
+683 AGLMPTFRLWNHLY

-704 MYRRAEMGITDNLQY
+704 MYRRAEMGINDNMQY
-719 IADISVMYR
+719 IADLSVIYR
-728 TLVGPISL
+728 TLIGPVSL

-767 EFVVKIRH
+767 

>member
-14 SVALVC
+14 SVALVR
-20 AQGVGLVLSGGGA
+20 AEGVGLVLSGGGA

-38 IGVLQALEENDVAI
+38 IGVLQALEENNVAI

-74 EQMKE
+74 EQMRE
-79 IAESGA
+79 LAESGA
-85 IQQWVSGRIDKK
+85 VQQWVSGRIDKK

-111 FTLRFNVSKRD
+111 FTLRFNVGKD
-122 STDYNQQLAPE
+122 SLSYNKQLAPN
-133 GSNGRTIELPTD
+133 GSSEPTVELPTD

-156 NEIFRPATEGAKEDF
+156 NEIFRPATIGAQENFD
-171 NKLFVPF
+171 NLFVPF
-178 YCVAADMNTRK
+178 FCVAADMNARK
-189 EVVFRNGDLGEAIR
+189 EVVFRSGDMGEAIR

-236 RKFYHPDHI
+236 HKFYHPSHI

-251 TGNKEVTENSSVID
+251 SGNKDVTEDSNVID
-265 QAMMFIMTHTDYA
+265 QALMFIMSHTDYS

-286 IDRAVDAGMLEF
+286 IDRAVDAGMLDF
-298 EKASEII
+298 EKAPEII
-305 QQGYDDT
+305 RQGYEDT
-312 MARMDEILATIPNRR
+312 MARMDEILQTIPERR
-327 SLAEVEARRAE
+327 ERKVVEARRAE
-338 YVKSLPP
+338 FLAKLPP
-345 MRLTRPK
+345 MNLARPKFEGLTRD
-352 IEGLSPAQERYVRAV
+352 QEHYVRAV

-378 KTFADF
+378 KTFSEF
-384 RTGVFDLLAQRDF
+384 RTGIFDLLAQRDF

-406 DSVGKVYRPILT
+406 DSVNRVYQPHLT

-448 YISRVGVD
+448 HISRLGVD

-469 GKIGGRLFISPSRP
+469 GKIGGRVFISPSRP
-483 VFFDLNYIFSARNT
+483 VFFDVNYIFSARNT

-505 SRVDNTIRKK
+505 SRVDNTIRKR
-515 HREQFGTLSAGMAT
+515 HREQFATVSAGTAT

-544 FYLFEGAK
+544 YYLFEGEDN
-552 HPTRF
+552 PTRF
-557 NFLATRLQFR
+557 SFLSTRLQFR

-579 GSRLDVS
+579 GTRLDVS

-612 EWMGAKISW
+612 EWLGAKISW
-621 QHYIPFTKTRWFS
+621 QHYIPFTASRWFS

-672 MPDYHSSRYVA
+672 MPDYHSTRYVA
-683 AGLMPTFRLWEHLY
+683 AGLMPTFRLWNHLY

-704 MYRRAEMGITDNLQY
+704 MYRRAEMGINDNMQY
-719 IADISVMYR
+719 IADLSVIYR
-728 TLVGPISL
+728 TLIGPVSL

-767 EFVVKIRH
+767 

>member
-1 MPRKLLIFILSLL
+1 MPRKLLIFILTLL
-14 SVALVC
+14 SVALVR

-38 IGVLQALEENDVAI
+38 IGVLQALEENNVAI

-122 STDYNQQLAPE
+122 STNYNQQLAPE

-171 NKLFVPF
+171 NNLFVPF

-189 EVVFRNGDLGEAIR
+189 EVVFRSGDLGEAIR

-278 LPEKGNIF
+278 LPERGNIF

-312 MARMDEILATIPNRR
+312 MSRMDEILATIPNRR
-327 SLAEVEARRAE
+327 SLEEVEARRAE

-345 MRLTRPK
+345 MRLARPK

-456 AGINLYL
+456 VGVNLYL

-767 EFVVKIRH
+767 

>member
-14 SVALVC
+14 SVALVR

-278 LPEKGNIF
+278 LPERGNIF

-425 RATIGG
+425 RATICG

-567 RSTLDNPVSPVS
+567 RSTLDNPVSPVR

-621 QHYIPFTKTRWFS
+621 QHYIPFTATRWFS

-767 EFVVKIRH
+767 

>member
-1 MPRKLLIFILSLL
+1 MPRKLLIFILTLL
-14 SVALVC
+14 SVALVR

-38 IGVLQALEENDVAI
+38 IGVLQALEENNVAI

-236 RKFYHPDHI
+236 RNFYHPDHI

-278 LPEKGNIF
+278 LPERGNIF

-305 QQGYDDT
+305 RQGYDDT

-327 SLAEVEARRAE
+327 SLEEVEARRAE

-345 MRLTRPK
+345 MRLARPK

-406 DSVGKVYRPILT
+406 DSVGKVYRPVLT

-448 YISRVGVD
+448 HISRVGVD

-621 QHYIPFTKTRWFS
+621 QHYIPFTATRWFS

-767 EFVVKIRH
+767 